1 MNEKLDVVRK
11 ISSYILAAVDH
22 NDLETATKLLETVS
36 NQKCP
41 DFSYAHARLCIKQ
54 ENFKEAE
61 NWLKEAIGT
70 DITVNRNVARLCY
83 SQATNFTGQ

>member
-36 NQKCP
+36 DQKCP

-70 DITVNRNVARLCY
+70 DSTVNRNVARLCY